1 MKYIDW
7 GPSSSLEI
15 PKNTDGILVAIATA
29 NVSDYVK
36 TSFTGTDY
44 TSNKILSFYS
54 YGGTGSHFE
63 FWQISTGD
71 TSITANLKHDSAR
84 STAIVFLY

>member
-1 MKYIDW
+1 MNW
-7 GPSSSLEI
+7 SASSSLEI
-15 PKNTDGILVAIATA
+15 SSNTAGILVSIATA

-36 TSFTGTDY
+36 TSFSGTDY
-44 TSNKILSFYS
+44 TSSKILSFYS

-63 FWQISTGD
+63 FWQISTGE
-71 TSITANLKHDSAR
+71 TSITANLKHDAAR

>member
-7 GPSSSLEI
+7 GSASSLEI
-15 PKNTDGILVAIATA
+15 PENTTGICVSIATA

-36 TSFTGTDY
+36 TSFIGTDY
-44 TSNKILSFYS
+44 TANKILSFYS

-71 TSITANLKHDSAR
+71 TSITANLKHDYAR

>member
-7 GPSSSLEI
+7 GTSSSLEI
-15 PKNTDGILVAIATA
+15 PKNTDGILVSIATA

-44 TSNKILSFYS
+44 TSKLILSFYS

-63 FWQISTGD
+63 FWQINTGD
-71 TSITANLKHDSAR
+71 ASITATLKHDYAR
-84 STAIVFLY
+84 GTALVFLY